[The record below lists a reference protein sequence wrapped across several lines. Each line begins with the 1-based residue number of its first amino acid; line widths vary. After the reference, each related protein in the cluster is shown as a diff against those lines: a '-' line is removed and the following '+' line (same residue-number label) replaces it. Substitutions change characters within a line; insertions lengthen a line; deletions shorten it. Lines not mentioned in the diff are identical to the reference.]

1 MSRIYI
7 QRPIKPHFGIK
18 RPAIMATNEAQAALM
33 AFNAVGNYI
42 GMRDLLQE
50 HLAFRVW
57 PLVSRWEMP
66 QTK

>member
-1 MSRIYI
+1 
-7 QRPIKPHFGIK
+7 
-18 RPAIMATNEAQAALM
+18 MATNEAQAALM